1 MAGNGESKNRREIG
15 TRSGARDWGRKLIA
29 TAGLNVAARK
39 CDVWCY
45 VRVAGNSEC
54 GRVAVRNRAGRGD
67 GDFDPAW
74 LAKRGWQVVPVETER
89 SHLSDEEID
98 RVVPVLNKAG
108 HLECL
113 AVATEE
119 LRPRPACCRIEL
131 SRQGIVDYNV
141 ECCLLGYMLMNE
153 AVRGLSQA
161 TVSTGCS
168 REPPKC

>member
-1 MAGNGESKNRREIG
+1 
-15 TRSGARDWGRKLIA
+15 
-29 TAGLNVAARK
+29 
-39 CDVWCY
+39 VWCY

-89 SHLSDEEID
+89 SHLSDQEID

-108 HLECL
+108 HLEGL

-119 LRPRPACCRIEL
+119 TSSATRML
-131 SRQGIVDYNV
+131 SDRSRSWAVSSHGFYRLFAGTT
-141 ECCLLGYMLMNE
+141 EMLESFLGTFIPVARKAFHE
-153 AVRGLSQA
+153 FALSLDSPSFPDKYYLQ
-161 TVSTGCS
+161 VSA
-168 REPPKC
+168 RYQQP